1 MQRSCRLTMLRP
13 SVWYQKS
20 EARDQSALR
29 LRIWEIVRDRPR
41 FGFMR
46 ELVML
51 KCENWGV
58 VSPGANFRLTGRCV
72 RKALDEA
79 ALVGVWPKEITMD
92 NGTDFPSK
100 ALGRLGMAAR
110 LKARLPTTR

>member
-1 MQRSCRLTMLRP
+1 MQWSCRLTMLRP

-41 FGFMR
+41 FGFLR
-46 ELVML
+46 VLVML

-58 VSPGANFRLTGRCV
+58 SLGANFRLTGRCV

-79 ALVGVWPKEITMD
+79 ALVGGWPKEITMD

-110 LKARLPTTR
+110 RKARLPTTR